1 MKKFRLLFLPAML
14 CWMPL
19 TGCTPAKQ
27 IVRTEYV
34 YPTIPPLPAEPEY
47 YPVVFGRC
55 AEGYCLDEKNAKNLL
70 KNLAIEDAHT
80 ADLKIIL
87 EGLKRK

>member
-1 MKKFRLLFLPAML
+1 
-14 CWMPL
+14 MPL

-70 KNLAIEDAHT
+70 KNLTIEDAHA
-80 ADLKIIL
+80 ADLKSIL
-87 EGLKRK
+87 ESLKRK

>member
-1 MKKFRLLFLPAML
+1 MRKSRLLLLAML

-19 TGCTPAKQ
+19 TGCTPVKQ
-27 IVRTEYV
+27 IVKTEYV
-34 YPTIPPLPAEPEY
+34 YPTIPPMPAEPEY

-55 AEGYCLDEKNAKNLL
+55 AEGYYLDEENAKNLL

-87 EGLKRK
+87 EGLKPK